1 MSAFLYDFPW
11 GDYCFRSRDPSS
23 VATYVTEI
31 MTAGMDAYIP
41 SSIKSFSP
49 SNPWFDRACS
59 LAIQAR
65 EHAYQ
70 SYQNSPSAASHS
82 AFISARNRCKTI
94 IRRAKHS
101 FVKKKCDNLT
111 ASPSNNSFW
120 SLAKNVSNNFC
131 NSSFPPLF
139 RPDGSIACSPTEKAT
154 LFGSL
159 FSTNSS
165 LDDSD
170 APLPSNLPLS
180 HPMPPPPP
188 PYYFST

>member
-1 MSAFLYDFPW
+1 
-11 GDYCFRSRDPSS
+11 
-23 VATYVTEI
+23 
-31 MTAGMDAYIP
+31 MTAGIDAYIP
-41 SSIKSFSP
+41 SSIKYFSP

-59 LAIQAR
+59 FAIQAR
-65 EHAYQ
+65 ERAYQ

-94 IRRAKHS
+94 IRRAKHF

-131 NSSFPPLF
+131 NYSFPPLF

-159 FSTNSS
+159 FSANSS

-180 HPMPPPPP
+180 HPMPT
-188 PYYFST
+188 PYYFSP